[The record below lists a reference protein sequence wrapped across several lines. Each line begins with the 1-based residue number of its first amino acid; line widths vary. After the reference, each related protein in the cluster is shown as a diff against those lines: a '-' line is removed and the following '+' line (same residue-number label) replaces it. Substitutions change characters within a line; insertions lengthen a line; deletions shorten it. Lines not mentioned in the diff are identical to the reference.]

1 MTGTDKRT
9 IADALCA
16 YAQSIE
22 VKANNAMIAE
32 QYDKETKLRAKAS
45 KIRAVM
51 LDWNT
56 NIVNEPNGTVRI

>member
-32 QYDKETKLRAKAS
+32 KYDKEIKLRDEANR
-45 KIRAVM
+45 IRAIM
-51 LDWNT
+51 NDWNT
-56 NIVNEPNGTVRI
+56 GIVNEPNGTVRI